1 MVYLPSKQFYSLRSG
16 RSRGLVSQTT
26 VPRAAANLVQLD
38 FTSML
43 SFHSSTES
51 WNANEIVASGFRSME
66 QKTKYIVALKNQQY
80 WNQNDT
86 SFDRMTMEVDG
97 ELITD
102 KGIVPPPT
110 TPAASTTTGS
120 VVVSNANAAETESS
134 DGVTKNYLYA
144 IIIAAVIA
152 LLLLVVFIHRKRAR
166 KARSKKVSNTHEEE
180 GANDAESP
188 INELG
193 LKGARLDDSSAL
205 ETKSG
210 STRCSLR
217 MR

>member
-1 MVYLPSKQFYSLRSG
+1 MPSKQFYYLRSG

-66 QKTKYIVALKNQQY
+66 QQSKYIVALKNQQY
-80 WNQNDT
+80 
-86 SFDRMTMEVDG
+86 RMTMEVDG